1 VARFASILRD
11 LRQAWTSAVE
21 GERLRSGYK
30 DVRMRVVALARSIDG
45 RWLNLQLG
53 RARSLID
60 ATARHIDRARL
71 WAWLQRAGELASQMA
86 RFSTNTAMR
95 LGGALAAAAPSRATL
110 SEWLWRYLPLEI
122 IATITALMGAG
133 LVSLVTSNQVALAF
147 AGTWGENIGFY
158 GYAAWRDYRT
168 HQGFLRLAGHMLVE
182 FGPAEALDSFVVR
195 PACMYL
201 GQQMTGSLGWGIAL
215 GKIAADVVFYV
226 LVIASYELK
235 KRWLR

>member
-1 VARFASILRD
+1 MSRFTSILRD
-11 LRQAWTSAVE
+11 VWRTWASAVDAD
-21 GERLRSGYK
+21 RLRSGLRH
-30 DVRMRVVALARSIDG
+30 VRGQVEQLARSLLEAVLNRIDRARVRSWLQRGGEVAVALARVMVTGTS
-45 RWLNLQLG
+45 
-53 RARSLID
+53 
-60 ATARHIDRARL
+60 RL
-71 WAWLQRAGELASQMA
+71 AGAV
-86 RFSTNTAMR
+86 
-95 LGGALAAAAPSRATL
+95 AAVAPSRAKL

-133 LVSLVTSNQVALAF
+133 LVSLITSNQVALAF
-147 AGTWGENIGFY
+147 AGTWGENVGFY

-215 GKIAADVVFYV
+215 GKVAADVVFYV
-226 LVIASYELK
+226 LVILSYELK
-235 KRWLR
+235 KTWLR

>member
-1 VARFASILRD
+1 
-11 LRQAWTSAVE
+11 
-21 GERLRSGYK
+21 
-30 DVRMRVVALARSIDG
+30 MRIGGLARTIDG

-53 RARSLID
+53 RARALIE
-60 ATARHIDRARL
+60 AIARCIDRDRL
-71 WAWLQRAGELASQMA
+71 WAWLRHADELASRLA
-86 RFSTNTAMR
+86 RALVSTAMR
-95 LGGALAAAAPSRATL
+95 FGSTLATVAPTRAKL

-122 IATITALMGAG
+122 VATVTALMGAG
-133 LVSLVTSNQVALAF
+133 LVSLATSNQVALAF
-147 AGTWGENIGFY
+147 AGTWGENVGFY

-215 GKIAADVVFYV
+215 GKVAADVVFYV
-226 LVIASYELK
+226 LVIISYEIK